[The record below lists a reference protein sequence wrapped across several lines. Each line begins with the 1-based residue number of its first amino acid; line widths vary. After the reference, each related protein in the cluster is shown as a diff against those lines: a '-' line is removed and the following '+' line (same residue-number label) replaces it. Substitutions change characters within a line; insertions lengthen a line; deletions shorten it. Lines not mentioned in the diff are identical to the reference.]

1 LYLLLVEGNVP
12 FGLELPVNHKRVARL
27 MRQAALQ
34 NLYQGRYRHDP
45 MGPATEDDRIMT
57 PEQFSTLRVV
67 QQHITHANSS

>member
-12 FGLELPVNHKRVARL
+12 FGLELPVNHKRVARP

-57 PEQFSTLRVV
+57 PEQFSTLTSRPTA
-67 QQHITHANSS
+67 HHTR